1 METYKVV
8 ESLVKEF
15 THNFD
20 DVEGFGGVTVNGED
34 KRLNYGTLELK
45 EDGVYEVGV
54 IVGGNT
60 YLFKVTVDGTAPTI
74 PLNGV
79 ENGGSTKDAV
89 TIGNPSE
96 DATVKVTLN
105 GEPVEYTLGD
115 EITEPGE
122 YKVTVTDEIGNTAE
136 YSFTVEKTIS
146 VGAIIGIILGV
157 VGVIGVVVIIILKK
171 KEII

>member
-1 METYKVV
+1 M
-8 ESLVKEF
+8 
-15 THNFD
+15 
-20 DVEGFGGVTVNGED
+20 
-34 KRLNYGTLELK
+34 
-45 EDGVYEVGV
+45 
-54 IVGGNT
+54 
-60 YLFKVTVDGTAPTI
+60 
-74 PLNGV
+74 

-89 TIGNPSE
+89 SIGNPSE

-136 YSFTVEKTIS
+136 YSFTIEKTIS

-157 VGVIGVVVIIILKK
+157 LGVIGVVVIIVLKK

>member
-1 METYKVV
+1 M
-8 ESLVKEF
+8 
-15 THNFD
+15 HG
-20 DVEGFGGVTVNGED
+20 EGSRRCVC
-34 KRLNYGTLELK
+34 
-45 EDGVYEVGV
+45 
-54 IVGGNT
+54 VGGNT

-122 YKVTVTDEIGNTAE
+122 YKVSATDEFGNTSE
-136 YSFTVEKTIS
+136 YSFTIKA
-146 VGAIIGIILGV
+146 GLNGGIIALIV
-157 VGVIGVVVIIILKK
+157 IVSILAVGGVVVFILKK